1 MTMEDFNVQDMARVK
16 YVREQVW
23 LLKMV
28 KLLILCHIKKNFSFK
43 GASELHVGNFFS
55 RTSSGMD
62 YWNMVWAS
70 SNLEQS
76 KIIS

>member
-43 GASELHVGNFFS
+43 GASELHVGNFLAELPV
-55 RTSSGMD
+55 
-62 YWNMVWAS
+62 VWTTETWFGQVLIL
-70 SNLEQS
+70 NNP
-76 KIIS
+76 K